1 MKSKFFYVY
10 IIKSQSS
17 PVHFYTGY
25 TKDLD
30 DRLNHHNA
38 GAVPATKPYRPWA
51 YKTCIA
57 FTDEQK
63 ARAFERYLKTQSGR
77 AFAKKRL

>member
-1 MKSKFFYVY
+1 MKQHFYYVY
-10 IIKSQSS
+10 IIKSQTV
-17 PVHFYTGY
+17 PHHFYTGY
-25 TKDLD
+25 TEDLD
-30 DRLNHHNA
+30 DRLKHHND

-57 FTDEQK
+57 FTDEQQ

>member
-1 MKSKFFYVY
+1 MERLGRASSGCLEFNGREVRLAETDMMKSRVL
-10 IIKSQSS
+10 
-17 PVHFYTGY
+17 PC
-25 TKDLD
+25 L
-30 DRLNHHNA
+30 HH
-38 GAVPATKPYRPWA
+38 PELEQPRRA

-57 FTDEQK
+57 FTDEKQ